1 MTCRRLCQLLSVLAI
16 CTFCTTFVLSPIARA
31 VGAPAAADKDA
42 DAEKIPAEEEIEL
55 TTRDGVKIVATYWP
69 PAKTEGKEGQGP
81 AADKDRVPV
90 ILLHAWKGSR
100 ANFLSIGPTLQKLG
114 HAVIAPDLR
123 GHGDSKEM
131 VDASGEKKKLD
142 ATSLRPADFA
152 AMCGHGGE
160 VEQVKQFLMKRN
172 NAGELNIEKLCVVG
186 VEMGASLAINWAAL
200 DWSWPQLSTMKQGQD
215 VKALV
220 LVSPEWTFK
229 GLAINRAMQDPAVQ
243 SELSFLIIAGKN
255 NAKSMEQAKRLH
267 KQLERFHPLPPEDER
282 KAKQDLFL
290 DTPKNSLQGT
300 KLLNEK
306 TAKLD
311 EHIAQFIQLRLVE
324 QRYPW
329 SERKNPLAN

>member
-1 MTCRRLCQLLSVLAI
+1 MVPRRLGRKPIVIWI
-16 CTFCTTFVLSPIARA
+16 CTLTMAFGLAPLSSAFA
-31 VGAPAAADKDA
+31 APAAAGKDA
-42 DAEKIPAEEEIEL
+42 DAEKIPSEQEVEL

-69 PAKTEGKEGQGP
+69 PAKLEDKDGKP
-81 AADKDRVPV
+81 TVPDKDRVAV

-100 ANFLSIGPTLQKLG
+100 ADFLSLGLSLQKLG

-123 GHGDSKEM
+123 GHGESNQL
-131 VDASGEKKKLD
+131 VDGGDKKKLE
-142 ATSLRPADFA
+142 AASLRPADFT
-152 AMCGHGGE
+152 AMCDHGGE
-160 VEQVKQFLMKRN
+160 VEQVKNFLMKRN

-186 VEMGASLAINWAAL
+186 VEMGASVAINWAAL
-200 DWSWPQLSTMKQGQD
+200 DWSWQQLSTMKQGQD

-229 GLAINRAMQDPAVQ
+229 GLPISRAMQNPAVQ
-243 SELSFLIIAGKN
+243 SELSVLIIAGKN

-282 KAKQDLFL
+282 TAKQDLFL

-306 TAKLD
+306 TANLND
-311 EHIAQFIQLRLVE
+311 HIAQFIKLRLE
-324 QRYPW
+324 NQRYPW
-329 SERKNPLAN
+329 TDRKNPLGN